1 MFDSFPLNLLFTG
14 SHEVEIF
21 IVKFYIQGR
30 NYEIRVQVEP
40 PDDAIWVAVKTMHK
54 VVIKSLPPLA
64 YAPDPL
70 SPGSSKTPAVE
81 RNIHYARKF
90 WEKLG
95 RKNKSKEKGL

>member
-40 PDDAIWVAVKTMHK
+40 QTMR
-54 VVIKSLPPLA
+54 SG
-64 YAPDPL
+64 
-70 SPGSSKTPAVE
+70 SP
-81 RNIHYARKF
+81 
-90 WEKLG
+90 
-95 RKNKSKEKGL
+95 